1 MGETLPPSVPW
12 PRWRSSV
19 AGASLESRQ
28 SCCRAQCLDVRL
40 ARPVRMSPYGEL
52 YSRCRTSVRGASAGH
67 RRGCSSAA
75 NRSNPPHVFRLPSCR
90 ARFPSAVLHS
100 ARRTHTRRPRIP
112 VVSSSL
118 FRLSCWIIT
127 GVVRM
132 LARMLADMILHN
144 VRPHMAT
151 VCVKSLTLLNDHLI
165 QPSIRRKVT
174 DVTRL

>member
-1 MGETLPPSVPW
+1 MGDTLHPSVPW
-12 PRWRSSV
+12 RCWRSSV

-52 YSRCRTSVRGASAGH
+52 YSRCRTLVRGASAGH

-75 NRSNPPHVFRLPSCR
+75 NRSNPPNDFRLASCR

-100 ARRTHTRRPRIP
+100 TRRTHTRRPRIP
-112 VVSSSL
+112 VVLSSL

-132 LARMLADMILHN
+132 LARLLADMILHN

-151 VCVKSLTLLNDHLI
+151 VCVKSLTLLNDHNI
-165 QPSIRRKVT
+165 RPSIRRKVT

>member
-19 AGASLESRQ
+19 PGASLDSRQ
-28 SCCRAQCLDVRL
+28 SCCRGQCLDVRL
-40 ARPVRMSPYGEL
+40 ARPVRMSPYGER

-75 NRSNPPHVFRLPSCR
+75 NRSNPQHVFRLPSCR

-118 FRLSCWIIT
+118 FRLFCWIIT

-144 VRPHMAT
+144 YSQFFHAHIPTNMMSVWH
-151 VCVKSLTLLNDHLI
+151 CNLNCTQQL
-165 QPSIRRKVT
+165 PS
-174 DVTRL
+174 